1 MLNFPFYHVEITEE
15 NRGPDLETEKG
26 LDHVIGKKDQD
37 LETGNED
44 PDPEKAENE
53 GPDLERTGNGDLD
66 QEKTGNVEDL
76 DLEKVVGDQ
85 DLGKTKEIQDQ
96 ILEILHLKILS
107 LETYLMQKYKILLDS
122 VVLWLWKVSGEKLK
136 VWSTFPN

>member
-1 MLNFPFYHVEITEE
+1 MFPLNVKVSIFHLEITEE

-37 LETGNED
+37 LETEKED
-44 PDPEKAENE
+44 PDLEKAENE

-66 QEKTGNVEDL
+66 QEKTGNVEDP

-85 DLGKTKEIQDQ
+85 DQGKT
-96 ILEILHLKILS
+96 
-107 LETYLMQKYKILLDS
+107 
-122 VVLWLWKVSGEKLK
+122 
-136 VWSTFPN
+136 